1 MTEERLNL
9 IKSKLKNFEVE
20 FSDLNGTPEIIVKPI
35 DVVSVCIIL
44 KEDEGLSFDLL
55 IDEFGVDRIQKENR
69 FEVICNVY
77 SVNFKDRLFIRI
89 KLASKYPEMHTLSSV
104 WKGAN
109 WHEREA
115 YDMFGIK
122 FSNHPDLR
130 RIYMP
135 DEFEYYPLRKDFPIT
150 GKPGSIPL
158 PNK

>member
-20 FSDLNGTPEIIVKPI
+20 SSDVNGTPEIIVKPI
-35 DVVSVCIIL
+35 EVVSVCTML
-44 KEDEGLSFDLL
+44 KEDEELSFDLL
-55 IDEFGVDRIQKENR
+55 IDELGIDRFQKENR
-69 FEVICNVY
+69 FEIICNVY

-89 KLASKYPEMHTLSSV
+89 KLDSKYPEMHTLSSV

-115 YDMFGIK
+115 YDMYGIK
-122 FSNHPDLR
+122 FINHPDFR

-135 DEFEYYPLRKDFPIT
+135 DEYEYYPLRKDFPT
-150 GKPGSIPL
+150 AGKPGSIRL

>member
-20 FSDLNGTPEIIVKPI
+20 FSDVNGTPEIIAKPI

-44 KEDEGLSFDLL
+44 KEDEELSFDLL
-55 IDEFGVDRIQKENR
+55 IDEFGVDRFHKKNR

-150 GKPGSIPL
+150 GKPGSITL